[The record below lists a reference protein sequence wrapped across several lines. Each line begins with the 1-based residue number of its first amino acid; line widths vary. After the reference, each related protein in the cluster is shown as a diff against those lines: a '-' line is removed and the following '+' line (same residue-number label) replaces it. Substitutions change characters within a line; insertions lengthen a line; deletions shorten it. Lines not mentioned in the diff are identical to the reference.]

1 MGLGLRSLLRI
12 SFTDMSREIAGFLDF
27 LSEEEALTHV
37 FHMLIAVDHNS
48 LFFCLTEDLLPRN
61 TVLYGPPTNP

>member
-1 MGLGLRSLLRI
+1 
-12 SFTDMSREIAGFLDF
+12 MSREIAGFLDF